1 MDTKIIPNI
10 ENTSK
15 KGLIPM
21 EINVLKEKNTI
32 SKIKISKQVV
42 IVDGYMGWEQEW
54 FWRLTSESCNS
65 RKILCLSSNK
75 RHWDMAKLEHVENQ
89 IPTGPLLIWEKGAV
103 WKLKG

>member
-42 IVDGYMGWEQEW
+42 IVDGYMG
-54 FWRLTSESCNS
+54 
-65 RKILCLSSNK
+65 
-75 RHWDMAKLEHVENQ
+75 
-89 IPTGPLLIWEKGAV
+89 
-103 WKLKG
+103 